1 MKRFI
6 KKITSLLLC
15 IALFSSCETTPA
27 EKKDGEKVQK
37 VENTHA
43 VILGNFVGS
52 YCKGNYVWGLA
63 MNLAWQELTD
73 TILHEKLMLK
83 THEKAA
89 LAITDNFNHTSL
101 SKNDIDDAS
110 YYVKAGYGQ
119 ETVDAINKESRK
131 KFPKK
136 SFDDLTIQL
145 APADI
150 ISYAYF
156 LKEVQYKE
164 PLHKT
169 SVHFLGKSVKGF
181 YADNYTQKKSISVLS
196 YDSNDT
202 FIVSLQL
209 KNDGDELIFAKGYDM
224 TKPQAVLDVIAKAHP
239 QGHLRSIDYFEA
251 PNLHLDY
258 HRDYT
263 EMTGKFLSN
272 KKFTDYFIGQMF
284 ENIKFDMDEKGA
296 RVENEAVITLMK
308 GAAPSLDEEKP
319 RYFKLDKPYWIIMKR
334 SNSKNP
340 YFMLGVNNTEL
351 MKEQKK

>member
-1 MKRFI
+1 MQRFI
-6 KKITSLLLC
+6 KKVISISVC
-15 IALFSSCETTPA
+15 IALFSSCA
-27 EKKDGEKVQK
+27 IIQSEKQEGEKVEK
-37 VENTHA
+37 SESSHA
-43 VILGNFVGS
+43 VILDNFIGS

-73 TILHEKLMLK
+73 TILHEKLALNTTDK
-83 THEKAA
+83 DA
-89 LAITDNFNHTSL
+89 LAITQSFNHTHL

-131 KFPKK
+131 KFPNK
-136 SFDDLTIQL
+136 SFDNLTMQL

-164 PLHKT
+164 PLYKT
-169 SVHFLGKSVKGF
+169 RVKFLGKRVKGF
-181 YADNYTQKKSISVLS
+181 YADSYKQKKSIKVLS
-196 YDSNDT
+196 YKNNNT
-202 FIVSLQL
+202 FIVSLKL
-209 KNDGDELIFAKGYDM
+209 KNTGDELFFAKGYNM
-224 TKPQAVLDVIAKAHP
+224 KQPQAILNAIATAQPK
-239 QGHLRSIDYFEA
+239 GHLREIDYFEA

-258 HRDYT
+258 HRDYS

-296 RVENEAVITLMK
+296 RVENEAVITLLK
-308 GAAPSLDEEKP
+308 SAAPSLDEEKP